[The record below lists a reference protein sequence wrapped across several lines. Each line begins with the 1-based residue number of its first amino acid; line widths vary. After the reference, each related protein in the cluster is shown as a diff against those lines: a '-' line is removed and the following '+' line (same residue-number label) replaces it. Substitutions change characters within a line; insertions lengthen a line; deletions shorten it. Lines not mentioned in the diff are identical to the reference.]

1 MNYRYYW
8 ESKKGKFATTRDLFF
23 FFLLTMSKFI
33 SSLALAHVLS
43 FVSAEEE
50 TMVEK
55 KPIEG
60 KKKKKG
66 ESCDYQQD
74 DLLYEKVSSDNIM
87 VRGK

>member
-1 MNYRYYW
+1 
-8 ESKKGKFATTRDLFF
+8 
-23 FFLLTMSKFI
+23 MSKFI

-60 KKKKKG
+60 KKKKRRVLRL
-66 ESCDYQQD
+66 ST
-74 DLLYEKVSSDNIM
+74 
-87 VRGK
+87 R